1 MIVMRN
7 VWAGYDDEPVLKG
20 INTYIEPGKVN
31 VLLGPNGSGK
41 TTTMRLILGIIK
53 PFVGDIEVYGIN
65 PAEDPVKV
73 RKITGYVP
81 EDDLIYYSL
90 RVKEYLSFV
99 ARVYGVP
106 RNKLEENMERVM
118 DAFMIKE
125 YGDRFI
131 GSLSHGLK
139 RRVMLAAAFIH
150 NPQILLL
157 DEPFIGID
165 PRIARAL
172 KIVLREKA
180 REKKLILV
188 STHIL
193 EIAEAIADNIILLY
207 KGEIVAEG
215 SVSHV
220 LEKAKASG
228 LEDAFLSLTMSK
240 EKVAEIVKALMG

>member
-1 MIVMRN
+1 LIIFRD
-7 VWAGYDDEPVLKG
+7 VWMSYGDTPVLKN
-20 INTYIEPGKVN
+20 INLDIMPGKVN

-41 TTTMRLILGIIK
+41 TTTIKLILGILK
-53 PFVGDIEVYGIN
+53 PVRGVIRVKEYDPTLN
-65 PAEDPVKV
+65 PVSV

-81 EDDLIYYSL
+81 EDDLVYHSL

-99 ARVYGVP
+99 ARMYGVP
-106 RNKLEENMERVM
+106 RNKLNEAMERVM
-118 DAFMIKE
+118 DAFMIRDYE
-125 YGDRFI
+125 NYFI

-150 NPQILLL
+150 NPSILLL

-172 KIVLREKA
+172 KIVLKEKA
-180 REKKLILV
+180 KEGRTILV

-193 EIAEAIADNIILLY
+193 EIAEVIADNIILLY
-207 KGEIVAEG
+207 NGEIIAEG
-215 SVSHV
+215 SVDKV
-220 LEKAKASG
+220 LAKAKARG
-228 LEDAFLSLTMSK
+228 LEDAFLSLTMSR